1 MIKPK
6 VEISEFLAVLDKAES
21 GPLVDIKEWDQVYI
35 YETIMELVGKYEIK
49 LDTQDPGV
57 PSDDALADRVF
68 QAAFDLAVKSGVYC
82 TDTQRRMIWT
92 EEELQTVLDR
102 VPDVVQIGEGEETRT
117 IKKRLPD
124 QDAYV
129 TIGGGPW
136 GVVIPEELFL
146 PMTIAYA
153 GDEQTDFI
161 CTGALK
167 STYGHP
173 IRAGSPWDTLA
184 CWQEIRL
191 TFDAL
196 DQVGRPGLS
205 VAGPNTSASAIGT
218 VTTVTHGALRPTD
231 WNNNSFMSELKVSY
245 DDLIRT
251 CHFIQTG
258 SFVHNFYNPIF
269 GGYAGGAEGV
279 AVAHVAGF
287 ILMKACLFGDAFNAG
302 PSHAHMSCDTFPALI
317 PAQAVAYQALSR
329 NTNITCANFTRP
341 NAGPGEQDLLYEIAA
356 YQLATVPS
364 GVEVAKGV
372 QTATGK
378 NEAHCTPLEVR
389 FMSQVAHAAQKL
401 SREEAD
407 PLVKKLIA
415 LYKDGQQE
423 MKFGKR
429 FDQVYDVDTLEPTQV
444 WLNTYERVSEEL
456 VNLGLPLS

>member
-1 MIKPK
+1 MREPK
-6 VEISEFLAVLDKAES
+6 VEISEFLAVLDKAET
-21 GPLVDIKEWDQVYI
+21 GPMVDIKKWDQVYI
-35 YETIMELVGKYEIK
+35 YETIQELVEKHTIK

-68 QAAFDLAVKSGVYC
+68 QAAFELAVKSGVYC

-102 VPDVVQIGEGEETRT
+102 VPEEVQIGEGAETRT

-124 QDAYV
+124 ENSYV

-136 GVVIPEELFL
+136 GVVVPEELFL
-146 PMTIAYA
+146 PLTIAYA
-153 GDEQTDFI
+153 QDEKTDFI
-161 CTGALK
+161 CTAALK
-167 STYGHP
+167 STYGRS

-191 TFDAL
+191 TYEAL
-196 DQVGRPGLS
+196 EQVGRPGLS
-205 VAGPNTSASAIGT
+205 VAAPNTSASAIGT
-218 VTTVTHGALRPTD
+218 ITTVTHGALRPTD

-251 CHFIQTG
+251 CHFVQTG
-258 SFVHNFYNPIF
+258 SFVHNFYNPIY

-287 ILMKACLFGDAFNAG
+287 ILMKVCLFGDAFNAG

-329 NTNITCANFTRP
+329 NTNLTCANFTRP
-341 NAGPGEQDLLYEIAA
+341 NAGPGEKDLLYEIAA
-356 YQLATVPS
+356 YQLATVTS

-372 QTATGK
+372 QTATGR
-378 NEAHCTPLEVR
+378 NEAHCSPLEVK
-389 FMSQVAHAAQKL
+389 FMTEVTHAAEKL
-401 SREEAD
+401 SRKEAD
-407 PLVKKLIA
+407 RLVKKLIKK
-415 LYKDGQQE
+415 YKDGQQD

-429 FDQVYDVDTLEPTQV
+429 FDEVYDLETLEPTQDWQDV
-444 WLNTYERVSEEL
+444 YDSVSEEL
-456 VNLGLPLS
+456 SDLGLPL